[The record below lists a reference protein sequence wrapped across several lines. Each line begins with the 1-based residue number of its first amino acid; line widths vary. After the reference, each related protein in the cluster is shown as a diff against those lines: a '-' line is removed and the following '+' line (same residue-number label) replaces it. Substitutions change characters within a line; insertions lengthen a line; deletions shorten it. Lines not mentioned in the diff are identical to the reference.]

1 MVFFAL
7 SQTMASVGDTG
18 RATGKARA
26 GRPSCGELVA
36 QKESLAKNVNFGVGV
51 DAIAS
56 STRMNHGKERQVP
69 HGSHPTSTRS
79 SGATTRA
86 TSTWMHFTASLESDV
101 NSVIH

>member
-1 MVFFAL
+1 MVFFTL
-7 SQTMASVGDTG
+7 SQTMANVGDTG

-56 STRMNHGKERQVP
+56 STRMNHGKERQP
-69 HGSHPTSTRS
+69 HESHPTSTSS

-86 TSTWMHFTASLESDV
+86 TSTWMPSRRASSPT
-101 NSVIH
+101 